1 MREVSAMRPP
11 RMTTRRWM
19 IVVVL
24 VALILGAITQLVVP
38 IMWDSEGRAR
48 DDEWLKTKSS
58 PGEPGL
64 FD

>member
-1 MREVSAMRPP
+1 MRRP
-11 RMTTRRWM
+11 RMAARQWM
-19 IVVVL
+19 VLVVL
-24 VALILGAITQLVVP
+24 VALVLGAITQHVIP

-48 DDEWLKTKSS
+48 DDNWLKTKSS